1 MLKELKSLWT
11 DLAGGERPAA
21 FSDSDYRLA
30 AAALLVHVATLD
42 GELSQEDRGKLHML
56 LQSRF
61 ELDDPTTE
69 ELIYAA
75 IAADQEAVDFYQFT
89 HVLMRTLDEAGRRR
103 IVEMMWEMVYV
114 DHHVSEFEDNVMWR
128 VADLLAVPSRERIEL
143 RRRITGADRGDT

>member
-114 DHHVSEFEDNVMWR
+114 DNVMWR